1 MSDRPMVGLKAED
14 PMNRDIPATNAVL
27 SLRLA
32 LVVGV
37 AVRVV
42 DAVAP

>member
-1 MSDRPMVGLKAED
+1 
-14 PMNRDIPATNAVL
+14 MNRDIPATNAAL

-32 LVVGV
+32 LVAVGV